1 MALSSFLMQMPTR
14 ACKCK
19 YKVREEE
26 EEEEEEEGG
35 GGAASSAS
43 QPVKRLPK
51 FSRKTEKIVFLI

>member
-1 MALSSFLMQMPTR
+1 MALSSFLMQMPMR

-19 YKVREEE
+19 YKVRE

>member
-26 EEEEEEEGG
+26 EEEEGGG

>member
-1 MALSSFLMQMPTR
+1 MPTR

-26 EEEEEEEGG
+26 EEEEEEEEG